1 MRPSPTV
8 SGTVASPLKI
18 GGGGGGGEED
28 AIRVNQ
34 FLLSRHPLPL
44 RLETRQGGDQRP
56 DLYRQIRK
64 EGKLGKGQK
73 ARIISGP

>member
-18 GGGGGGGEED
+18 GGGGGGEED

-34 FLLSRHPLPL
+34 FLLPPFPLSAL
-44 RLETRQGGDQRP
+44 KP
-56 DLYRQIRK
+56 DKVGTKGPISPD
-64 EGKLGKGQK
+64 KLGKGENWEKDRKLELFQVH
-73 ARIISGP
+73 